1 MAIQSASELE
11 TVVARAILKV
21 EKHVAERGTWPVL
34 EDQRR
39 VLEQLRAAAK
49 QGSKLKALREK
60 LRSASET
67 IGSEVPTDNSLLEDL
82 WDIEDFVD
90 YRA

>member
-11 TVVARAILKV
+11 AVVARAIIKLD
-21 EKHVAERGTWPVL
+21 KHIAERGAWPVL

-39 VLEQLRAAAK
+39 VFEQIKKVAREGA
-49 QGSKLKALREK
+49 KLKAMRDK
-60 LRSASET
+60 LRGASESV
-67 IGSEVPTDNSLLEDL
+67 GSEVPTDNSLLEDL
-82 WDIEDFVD
+82 WDIEDYVD

>member
-11 TVVARAILKV
+11 AVVARAIIKL
-21 EKHVAERGTWPVL
+21 EKHIAERGTWPVL

-39 VLEQLRAAAK
+39 VFEQIKKLARDGA
-49 QGSKLKALREK
+49 KLKALREK
-60 LRSASET
+60 LRAASESV
-67 IGSEVPTDNSLLEDL
+67 GSEVPTDNSLLEDL
-82 WDIEDFVD
+82 WDIEDYVD